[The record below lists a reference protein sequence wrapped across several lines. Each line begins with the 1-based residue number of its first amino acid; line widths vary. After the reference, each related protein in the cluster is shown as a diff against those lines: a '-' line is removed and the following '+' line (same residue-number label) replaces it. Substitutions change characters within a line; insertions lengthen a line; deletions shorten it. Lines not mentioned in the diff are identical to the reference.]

1 MKKQKLEAKYKF
13 FAAPH
18 PTVVAGT
25 FVNNKP
31 TYTTLGDFGI
41 LCAFPLHVYIASVH
55 SHYLNIG
62 IKENMTFSVSIPN
75 PDNLVK
81 TDYVGMVSGHK
92 IDKSNVFE
100 YFVGDL
106 ETAPMIE
113 EFPINM
119 ECEVHD
125 INRVGQNDVFMAKV
139 KNIYA
144 GEEYF
149 ENGDI
154 NMDKVNPITLFM
166 DLTYR
171 TIGKSIG
178 ISYQVGKNFKPKEL

>member
-1 MKKQKLEAKYKF
+1 MKKQKLQPKYNF

-25 FVNNKP
+25 FVNKKP

-41 LCAFPLHVYIASVH
+41 LCAYPLHVYIASVH
-55 SHYLNIG
+55 THYLNIG
-62 IKENMTFSVSIPN
+62 IEENMTYSVNIPN

-81 TDYVGMVSGHK
+81 TDYVGIVSGHK
-92 IDKSNVFE
+92 TDKSKVFD

-106 ETAPMIE
+106 KTAPMID
-113 EFPINM
+113 EFPITM

-125 INRVGQNDVFMAKV
+125 IKRVGRNDVFMAKV

-171 TIGKSIG
+171 TIGKSVG
-178 ISYQVGKNFKPKEL
+178 VPYQVGKDFKPKEL

>member
-1 MKKQKLEAKYKF
+1 MKKRKLDPKYNF

-41 LCAFPLHVYIASVH
+41 LCAYPLHVYIASVH
-55 SHYLNIG
+55 THYLNIG
-62 IKENMTFSVSIPN
+62 IKENMTYSVNIPN
-75 PDNLVK
+75 PGNLVK
-81 TDYVGMVSGHK
+81 TDYVGIVSGHK
-92 IDKSNVFE
+92 TDKSKVFD

-106 ETAPMIE
+106 ETAPMID
-113 EFPINM
+113 EFPVTM

-125 INRVGQNDVFMAKV
+125 LKRVGRNDVFMAKV
-139 KNIYA
+139 KNIYV
-144 GEEYF
+144 GEEYL

-166 DLTYR
+166 DSTYR

-178 ISYQVGKNFKPKEL
+178 ISYQVGKNFKPKSL

>member
-1 MKKQKLEAKYKF
+1 MKKRKLEAKYNF

-25 FVNNKP
+25 FVNNKS

-41 LCAFPLHVYIASVH
+41 LCAYPLHVYIASVH
-55 SHYLNIG
+55 THYLNIG
-62 IKENMTFSVSIPN
+62 IKENMTFSVNIPN
-75 PDNLVK
+75 PNNLEK
-81 TDYVGMVSGHK
+81 TDYVGIVSGHK
-92 IDKSNVFE
+92 TDKSKVFD

-106 ETAPMIE
+106 DTAPMID
-113 EFPINM
+113 EFPITM

-125 INRVGQNDVFMAKV
+125 IKRVGRNDVFMAKV

-144 GEEYF
+144 GEEYI

-171 TIGKSIG
+171 TIGKSVG
-178 ISYQVGKNFKPKEL
+178 ISYQVGKNFKPSQ